1 MSRMW
6 NRFPLRLFL
15 GLLFIWSAL
24 MLSELYFL
32 YGSNLSASDFN
43 STREAVAAMSRSH
56 NQLLSVV
63 LVSVAVAIPIT
74 ATHYTPKLLRL
85 FLTDRIHL
93 SILTIYALAALHANW
108 VSYLVR
114 DTYEAKFLVAI
125 VMFTTFLGFSLV
137 VPYFCYVIWFLEP
150 TSLVSR
156 IRKQGVRA
164 VDNATHHRRLPASKR
179 ELAHCLHNLG
189 SLMLKAIDG
198 SARRGT
204 EEAIRATREILDE
217 YGQEKP
223 KLPKEWF
230 QPEEEDFRGLAPEAM
245 HFIAADHCWAEIV
258 ALQDL
263 NLAFE
268 AAMIK
273 MPDAVVYVAD
283 TIRGIASDAYKR
295 SDIPVVDNAVRAFN
309 SNIRFAI
316 THGEP
321 HAVFDVLTQYR
332 ILAEEALV
340 QYPSLSID
348 IAENLAYYSGAA
360 QAAGLKFVPELF
372 MYDMGLLYRASIENE
387 CSSSSVILD
396 TFSLQ
401 TRKLSP
407 PQNIPLA
414 CAFLVTYAYVIRDI
428 DSDHEAILLDLAD
441 LFEHP
446 TLHSAFD
453 VLNRTDSPR
462 YRELTARQLDLNF
475 VPPQL
480 IEDVYEA
487 LQKKWPDFSVEP
499 PKSFQGQKKV
509 VL

>member
-1 MSRMW
+1 MRRMW

-15 GLLFIWSAL
+15 SLLLIWSAL
-24 MLSELYFL
+24 MIAELYFFYDGRL
-32 YGSNLSASDFN
+32 ADWDCQSIYA
-43 STREAVAAMSRSH
+43 AVAAMSRSH

-108 VSYLVR
+108 VTYLVR
-114 DTYEAKFLVAI
+114 EGEAAQYLVGT
-125 VMFTTFLGFSLV
+125 VMFTAFLGFSLV

-164 VDNATHHRRLPASKR
+164 VRFAARNHKLHQSKR
-179 ELAHCLHNLG
+179 DLAHSLHNLG

-204 EEAIRATREILDE
+204 EEAIRATREILQD
-217 YGQEKP
+217 YGSSKAE
-223 KLPKEWF
+223 LSAEWF
-230 QPEEEDFRGLAPEAM
+230 HPEDEDFRGLAPEAM
-245 HFIAADHCWAEIV
+245 SFIAADHCWAEIV

-268 AAMIK
+268 AAMTK

-295 SDIPVVDNAVRAFN
+295 NDIPVVDNAIRAFN

-332 ILAEEALV
+332 VLAEEALGEHPGLAV
-340 QYPSLSID
+340 E

-360 QAAGLKFVPELF
+360 QSAGLKFVPELF
-372 MYDMGLLYRASIENE
+372 MYDMGLLYRAALEKQSDAVDPILEVF
-387 CSSSSVILD
+387 VI
-396 TFSLQ
+396 Q
-401 TRKLSP
+401 TRKLVSETNVP
-407 PQNIPLA
+407 MA
-414 CAFLVTYAYVIRDI
+414 CAFLVTYAYAIRDL
-428 DSDHEAILLDLAD
+428 DSAQDECFLNLAE
-441 LFEHP
+441 LFPVEM
-446 TLHSAFD
+446 LQAAFD
-453 VLNRTDSPR
+453 VINRTNSPR
-462 YRELTARQLDLNF
+462 YRELTARQVDLNF
-475 VPPQL
+475 VPPPFM
-480 IEDVYEA
+480 EDV
-487 LQKKWPDFSVEP
+487 QKSLTENKGVSLV
-499 PKSFQGQKKV
+499 
-509 VL
+509 